1 MYKTILVTG
10 GAGFVGSHLSV
21 ALTGA
26 FEGVHVIAF
35 DNLSRAGSE
44 TNLPLLERHGV
55 EFVRGDVRNEEDL
68 AALPKQ
74 PDLILDCAAEP
85 SALAGYS
92 DSARYAVETNVVGT
106 FQCLELARQAG
117 ADVLFLSTSRV
128 YPYRALNNLGFV
140 EEGRR
145 FALAKQ
151 QGIEGASGHG
161 IAEDFPLDG
170 PRSIYGTT
178 KLMSEYLVEEYADAY
193 GFRCVINRAGLITG
207 PRQMA
212 KSDQGV
218 IVLWL
223 AAHALEQP
231 LRYIGFGGVGKQVRD
246 VLHIDD
252 MCDLVLDQI
261 RHFADY
267 QGKRFN
273 VGGGLPHSASLR
285 ELTDLCRE
293 VTGRKIPIS
302 PDPETRPADVRV
314 YVTDH
319 RRVSDVR
326 GWQPTR
332 DVRAALE
339 DIHRWI
345 ENADE
350 EVRSILLGGLG
361 NPRAS
366 TLP

>member
-1 MYKTILVTG
+1 MYKAILVTG
-10 GAGFVGSHLSV
+10 GAGFVGSHLCV
-21 ALTGA
+21 ALSGA
-26 FEGVHVIAF
+26 FEGLHVTAF

-55 EFVRGDVRNEEDL
+55 EFVGGDIRSAEDL

-85 SALAGYS
+85 SAMAGYQG
-92 DSARYAVETNVVGT
+92 SARHAVETNVVGT

-128 YPYRALNNLGFV
+128 YPYRALNNLGFT

-145 FALAKQ
+145 FALAGQ
-151 QGIEGASGHG
+151 QGIEGASEHG
-161 IAEDFPLDG
+161 ISEDFPLDG

-178 KLMSEYLVEEYADAY
+178 KLVSEYLVEEYADAY
-193 GFRCVINRAGLITG
+193 GFRFVINRAGLITG

-223 AAHALEQP
+223 AAHALEKP
-231 LRYIGFGGVGKQVRD
+231 LRYIGFEGAGKQVRD

-252 MCDLVLDQI
+252 MCDLILDQV
-261 RHFADY
+261 RHFPSY

-273 VGGGLPHSASLR
+273 VGGGVQHSTSLR

-293 VTGRKIPIS
+293 VTGREISIS
-302 PDPETRPADVRV
+302 PDPETRPADVRI

-319 RRVSDVR
+319 RPDSIQF
-326 GWQPTR
+326 QPSGG
-332 DVRAALE
+332 DLLE
-339 DIHRWI
+339 LITH
-345 ENADE
+345 A
-350 EVRSILLGGLG
+350 VFPGVVLKPGAYGQHVGGG
-361 NPRAS
+361 
-366 TLP
+366 